1 MPLSR
6 ARRAHDARRGEI
18 CAGEEW
24 ILDHAYGKWREI
36 PLARAE
42 LIVALDYPRWLSLSR
57 LIGRTLYLVAGPADG
72 PATLW
77 KTDLS

>member
-1 MPLSR
+1 VRDSTGP
-6 ARRAHDARRGEI
+6 AGTVKDA
-18 CAGEEW
+18 
-24 ILDHAYGKWREI
+24 
-36 PLARAE
+36 
-42 LIVALDYPRWLSLSR
+42 R